1 MYRLDRLVYTSGTH
15 AHSTLLDTSDL
26 PLVARRRRSRGRA
39 YLARTRALKT
49 SLWFAPEGPPVRRTR
64 LVAWSPRRGVWAL
77 SCCSC
82 SQDGRTAYVS
92 DMPGDARTAVIGP
105 PEAIFNVTY
114 AHFCTNKHD
123 SALSGIASPHTL
135 HSSAHHLNIT
145 PPAGPR
151 RWHTPRSHRGP
162 SSTRALPA
170 DEVDWPHPR
179 CVTLHPRPPPASEA
193 ARACTPP
200 LPVPT
205 RSDPL
210 GTYLKAGAWNI
221 MYAFGFP
228 FCCFYHCSP

>member
-151 RWHTPRSHRGP
+151 RCGTRRDHIVGHKFNTRAQRATCGRAGAPRIRRHRTRRATPIVISARHAQTPRARN
-162 SSTRALPA
+162 AAA
-170 DEVDWPHPR
+170 DWRSMLV
-179 CVTLHPRPPPASEA
+179 RP
-193 ARACTPP
+193 
-200 LPVPT
+200 
-205 RSDPL
+205 
-210 GTYLKAGAWNI
+210 
-221 MYAFGFP
+221 
-228 FCCFYHCSP
+228 